1 MKSTEIDE
9 GLTLKT
15 LVQLTGSPPHIIKYL
30 TGLGR
35 LPIIKDSAGA
45 GYPRRYHRDAI
56 KIVQEH
62 LCKSGKY
69 SSTDVDS
76 RKPTE

>member
-1 MKSTEIDE
+1 MESIETDE
-9 GLTLKT
+9 GLTLKE

-45 GYPRRYHRDAI
+45 GYPRRYHQDAI
-56 KIVQEH
+56 KIVREH
-62 LCKSGKY
+62 LAKSDTGRRQP
-69 SSTDVDS
+69 SGDNG
-76 RKPTE
+76 